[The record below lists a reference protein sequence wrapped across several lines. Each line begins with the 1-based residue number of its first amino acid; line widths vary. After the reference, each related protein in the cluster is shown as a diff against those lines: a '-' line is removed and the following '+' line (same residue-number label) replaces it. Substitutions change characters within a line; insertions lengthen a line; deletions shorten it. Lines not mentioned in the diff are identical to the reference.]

1 MQSQKR
7 YMRVRRKSDY
17 LPIFALSGPAMAAGA
32 IITDASMHDTL
43 TLSQSSAHTTYK
55 HAQHRDRCTRAQA
68 SASQHRYTLTHSK
81 PCMFYPRDCTV
92 VCVCVCFRVWNGSH
106 STLGCWFLTYQSNS
120 YFFPC
125 TGGWFQWICNFR
137 LVKEKIK
144 DKTHYRIHLAFVHT
158 TIQKS
163 GLNKIFS
170 CF

>member
-81 PCMFYPRDCTV
+81 PCMFYYPRDCTV

-120 YFFPC
+120 YSF
-125 TGGWFQWICNFR
+125 
-137 LVKEKIK
+137 LVLAVGFSGFAIQVSKRK
-144 DKTHYRIHLAFVHT
+144 D
-158 TIQKS
+158 
-163 GLNKIFS
+163 
-170 CF
+170 